1 MENPDGSLFVP
12 AKCHCGKRC
21 EHSFFRLGCLGNHPA
36 CIACF
41 SKISASRGYNPNLKC
56 LHCNEPVNT
65 WDVLEV
71 RVTITK
77 KFKKARRSTRSASA
91 KNDSSSSSSTITEIT
106 VAKEIVI
113 ASDSIPEPRLE
124 FEPTQY
130 HHNLGYDMRVNA
142 VVLAATYPE
151 IIGDNSMMRT
161 GRVKTLSVVMPS
173 SSFDVDDT
181 LSDSEK
187 SKIEAIFR
195 LLHTQIIGDLNDQVL
210 NGIEQFGT
218 PTGKTVDEVIT
229 EESSILR
236 RCIHALATGSRL
248 EDSIQKNG
256 PSFESQRGASFAASD
271 IIRSL
276 QQPRI
281 GALKTIIGGQ
291 LVASPI
297 PRGFQR
303 ILNKF
308 GIAPSNQHNRIKE
321 LRASF
326 ETLQQSLGDEIDPHD
341 LWMILY
347 DNIGFRKC
355 GNRPGW
361 WQFVALQLLCVKRD
375 ELKSKGFYD
384 IAHAP
389 RDDGKIWD
397 NVKSTVSFQEVLGT
411 HDADINSLAKTVLT
425 PIDVLLDMESK
436 GQLPTTKECFD
447 LCKAD
452 SFEWPFSVTD
462 TLGKRLVEKEGATPL
477 STTQVYVNNNQA
489 PPQRTQTNYDANNV
503 MVDRPIELDL
513 NSKEAVESL
522 MEYGLQL
529 LKKVV
534 GAEVRDEEW
543 AGVEKI
549 MNEYGVALLG
559 DGNPTYMM
567 NNLLREKDDV
577 YGGKIRSFF
586 GGFHLML
593 ELHRK
598 RGDLFAK
605 AHLED
610 FFSSWRTSEGQLK
623 WVMNPGDPNQ
633 INAELVMYVL
643 GIYVSA
649 MRSLLKLRR
658 DAQGPEA
665 DLSVSATDV
674 VDHMFERAKSYPIVF
689 AILIEVRYAEVIFM
703 LQQSE
708 STSNIDQYIS
718 AMKYLAPMFTCA
730 HATKY
735 VPMVADFLV
744 HWFCK
749 STFEKKVYTEFVFTR
764 KTKNGSTIFPDRFVE
779 WMIRDLRMW
788 CGNSATI
795 HTANI
800 LETCAL
806 GLNTRKQKRA
816 FSANEAKS
824 AVARGNDEDEEEQA
838 SIRIDRVFCEV
849 LIFCIESNLFGPGP
863 PKHILKGPA
872 KDFGLQMSRGLFD
885 YEEGEFTGISDKLK
899 APLNVNTLRIRSEG
913 VQRLGEYFDVHYVK
927 NDDEESS
934 RSGDGVNLSTINPLA
949 SDEDQKDNNEL
960 QRCATVDLEVLDK
973 CYTVSELKEEIIYLN
988 SVSLD
993 LELDIVPTRSGQS
1006 KKHFLYHVAVT
1017 REKISEKDREWKKRR
1032 TEEIKLRI
1040 SRRNESEQHSLS
1052 TIIGEEINDQ
1062 FFNLEGTEKECMS
1075 SKKHIFR
1082 GTVADDGFNDD
1093 DDDNDDDEVLN
1104 TRPRVVHTERQSMGL
1119 TK

>member
-1 MENPDGSLFVP
+1 M
-12 AKCHCGKRC
+12 
-21 EHSFFRLGCLGNHPA
+21 
-36 CIACF
+36 
-41 SKISASRGYNPNLKC
+41 
-56 LHCNEPVNT
+56 
-65 WDVLEV
+65 
-71 RVTITK
+71 
-77 KFKKARRSTRSASA
+77 
-91 KNDSSSSSSTITEIT
+91 
-106 VAKEIVI
+106 
-113 ASDSIPEPRLE
+113 
-124 FEPTQY
+124 
-130 HHNLGYDMRVNA
+130 
-142 VVLAATYPE
+142 
-151 IIGDNSMMRT
+151 
-161 GRVKTLSVVMPS
+161 
-173 SSFDVDDT
+173 
-181 LSDSEK
+181 
-187 SKIEAIFR
+187 
-195 LLHTQIIGDLNDQVL
+195 
-210 NGIEQFGT
+210 
-218 PTGKTVDEVIT
+218 
-229 EESSILR
+229 
-236 RCIHALATGSRL
+236 ATGSCL

-375 ELKSKGFYD
+375 ELKTKGFYD
-384 IAHAP
+384 IAHTP

-397 NVKSTVSFQEVLGT
+397 DVKSTVSFQEVLGT
-411 HDADINSLAKTVLT
+411 NDADINSLAKTVLA

-436 GQLPTTKECFD
+436 GQLPTTQECFD

-452 SFEWPFSVTD
+452 TFEWPFSVTD
-462 TLGKRLVEKEGATPL
+462 ALGKRLVEKEGATPL

-489 PPQRTQTNYDANNV
+489 PPQMTLTNYDANNV

-593 ELHRK
+593 ESHRK

-674 VDHMFERAKSYPIVF
+674 VDHMFDRAKSYPIVF

-779 WMIRDLRMW
+779 WMMRDLRMW

-824 AVARGNDEDEEEQA
+824 AVARRNDDDEEEQK

-849 LIFCIESNLFGPGP
+849 LIFVSNP
-863 PKHILKGPA
+863 
-872 KDFGLQMSRGLFD
+872 
-885 YEEGEFTGISDKLK
+885 ISL
-899 APLNVNTLRIRSEG
+899 
-913 VQRLGEYFDVHYVK
+913 VQALP
-927 NDDEESS
+927 S
-934 RSGDGVNLSTINPLA
+934 
-949 SDEDQKDNNEL
+949 
-960 QRCATVDLEVLDK
+960 
-973 CYTVSELKEEIIYLN
+973 
-988 SVSLD
+988 
-993 LELDIVPTRSGQS
+993 
-1006 KKHFLYHVAVT
+1006 
-1017 REKISEKDREWKKRR
+1017 IS
-1032 TEEIKLRI
+1032 
-1040 SRRNESEQHSLS
+1040 
-1052 TIIGEEINDQ
+1052 
-1062 FFNLEGTEKECMS
+1062 
-1075 SKKHIFR
+1075 
-1082 GTVADDGFNDD
+1082 
-1093 DDDNDDDEVLN
+1093 
-1104 TRPRVVHTERQSMGL
+1104 
-1119 TK
+1119 